1 MRLDGVGK
9 RYGRGGRWVLRGADL
24 DLEPGALVRIEG
36 PNGSGKSTLLKLAAG
51 IERPSEGRVRR
62 PRRRAYVP
70 ERFPPALPFDARTY
84 LAALGRVHGLPAA
97 EARRRA
103 DGWLERL
110 GVTAQADTP
119 LSRLSKGTCQ
129 KVAVAQ
135 ALLAEADLLL
145 LDEAWTGLDRAARS
159 LLDEAAAE
167 RAALGG
173 VVLFVDHD
181 PGRLAGLATDGY
193 RVGEDGALHR
203 LPAVAAAAG
212 GGSGAPGPLVEID
225 ADSPDGPLAGL
236 LPARLP
242 GDPERTPLAGTA
254 VRLTVPAGQSDAL
267 LRRLLNGPPAVRVL
281 AVRRLTDPVAAT
293 PPARQ
298 GDAGGGGGQAA
309 EPAVAPAVE
318 PVVEPAP

>member
-24 DLEPGALVRIEG
+24 ALEPGALVRIEG

-51 IERPSEGRVRR
+51 IERPSEGRVRS
-62 PRRRAYVP
+62 PGRRAYVP
-70 ERFPPALPFDARTY
+70 ERFPPALPFDARGY

-145 LDEAWTGLDRAARS
+145 LDEAWTGLDQPARS

-181 PGRLAGLATDGY
+181 PDRLAGLATDGY
-193 RVGEDGALHR
+193 RVGEDGALHH
-203 LPAVAAAAG
+203 VAPTSAAAG
-212 GGSGAPGPLVEID
+212 AAPGPLVEID

-242 GDPERTPLAGTA
+242 GDPVRAPSAGTA
-254 VRLTVPAGQSDAL
+254 VRLTVRAGQSDAL
-267 LRRLLNGPPAVRVL
+267 LRRLLTGRPAVRVL
-281 AVRRLTDPVAAT
+281 AVRRLAEPVAA
-293 PPARQ
+293 
-298 GDAGGGGGQAA
+298 
-309 EPAVAPAVE
+309 PAVAPTVVSAAEPLVE

>member
-24 DLEPGALVRIEG
+24 ALEPGALVRIEG

-203 LPAVAAAAG
+203 LPAVAGAAG
-212 GGSGAPGPLVEID
+212 GAPGPLVEID

-236 LPARLP
+236 LTARLP

-254 VRLTVPAGQSDAL
+254 VRLTVRAGQSDAL

-281 AVRRLTDPVAAT
+281 AVRRLTDPVAAA
-293 PPARQ
+293 PAAGR
-298 GDAGGGGGQAA
+298 GDAEGGGGRAA
-309 EPAVAPAVE
+309 EPAGAPVVG
-318 PVVEPAP
+318 PVVEAAP